1 MSKSTI
7 KPLVQ
12 VVIPQLFAPLN
23 LWQKDF
29 AFQADSLLISSLCR
43 YADCDTIPQQG
54 LEQTLSHLLNPVEH
68 ATSFAYYRYQADFGQ
83 PPNTTVLC
91 ADPAHFQTGIDQI
104 ILRPVAWD
112 AICPKNARDLLQ
124 RLNQHFS
131 QDGLTFVQSPKEK
144 GHWYVLF
151 DSQSDYYHTVTT
163 LKTTPL
169 SQVLGQNV
177 LHYLPQN
184 YSTNNNKSA
193 EKSLLWHRLLN
204 EIQMLL
210 HLPTLT
216 DSRAVVGDLP
226 INSLWFWG
234 SKEQYST
241 HDVAKHKLKINGIYG
256 EQRLLPTFALMADC
270 THHAANDLFVSLIK
284 MKNLAEGQHI
294 LVLDTLLLPAIHDQ
308 PALWRKALHQIE
320 VNYLRPLHSEWQ
332 AKRID
337 LQLYPCDG
345 RVFRI
350 KGKNFWQHFA
360 KPHSNLQDFSVQ

>member
-1 MSKSTI
+1 MSKSTP
-7 KPLVQ
+7 KPLVH
-12 VVIPQLFAPLN
+12 VVIPQLFTPLS

-29 AFQADSLLISSLCR
+29 AFKADSLLISSLCR
-43 YADCDTIPQQG
+43 YANCDSIQQQG
-54 LEQTLSHLLNPVEH
+54 LEQTLSYLLDHSKN
-68 ATSFAYYRYQADFGQ
+68 AASFAYYRYQVDFGS

-91 ADPAHFQTGIDQI
+91 ADPVHFQTGIDQI

-112 AICPKNARDLLQ
+112 AICPKDARDLLQ

-151 DSQSDYYHTVTT
+151 DSQSDYYHAVTT

-177 LHYLPQN
+177 LHYLPQS
-184 YSTNNNKSA
+184 YAANNSKNA

-210 HLPTLT
+210 HLPALM
-216 DSRAVVGDLP
+216 DSREIAGDLP
-226 INSLWFWG
+226 INSLWLWG
-234 SKEQYST
+234 SKEQNST
-241 HDVAKHKLKINGIYG
+241 NDVAKPELTVSGIYG

-270 THHAANDLFVSLIK
+270 THHAANDLLVSLIK
-284 MKNLAEGQHI
+284 MNNLAQGQHI
-294 LVLDTLLLPAIHDQ
+294 LVLDALLLPVIHDQ

-320 VNYLRPLHSEWQ
+320 VNYLRPLYKEWQ

-360 KPHSNLQDFSVQ
+360 KPHSNLQDFSE